1 MKYEKDEY
9 KKLIDASPLFSLDRE
24 KEHAAYQREAL
35 RMVEHLYC
43 YLMAVKKSDYE
54 PYAVEIVDVAKRC
67 IGNYDS
73 SKGPFLSYFNSAWN
87 NEYSHIRGN
96 KIIEKKYRGMKL
108 SEQERRDVKKY
119 MCLITKCNPNWT
131 TLQKY
136 EKVAE
141 LMEMSIEEIKTIAT
155 ASDTRVVREYTKN
168 SEGDEVGVFDLLSD
182 DFLIESYFESL
193 ASLSD
198 MLDKIEE
205 AFICLQGR
213 QKPIVADMMTV
224 KIGNEIFEIEKLS
237 KKYSFISEEIS
248 KLIKSTGKIP
258 SQRDIAEKY
267 GKNEASISRTM
278 KEFLNK
284 LKGEKKDE

>member
-9 KKLIDASPLFSLDRE
+9 EKLIDASPLFSLDRE

-35 RMVEHLYC
+35 KMVEHLYC
-43 YLMAVKKSDYE
+43 YLLAVNLREYE
-54 PYAVEIVDVAKRC
+54 PYGVEIVDVARRC
-67 IGNYDS
+67 IGNYAPS
-73 SKGPFLSYFNSAWN
+73 NGRFLNYFNVAWK
-87 NEYSHIRGN
+87 NEYSHICGN
-96 KIIEKKYRGMKL
+96 EIIDNKFRGMKL
-108 SEQERRDVKKY
+108 SEQERRDVKKC
-119 MCLITKCNPNWT
+119 MRLINKCNPNWT

-141 LMEMSIEEIKTIAT
+141 LMEMSVVEIKTIIAT
-155 ASDTRVVREYTKN
+155 SDTRVVGEYTKN
-168 SEGDEVGVFDLLSD
+168 AEGDEVGAFDLLSD
-182 DFLIESYFESL
+182 DFLIESYFENL

-205 AFICLQGR
+205 TFICLQER
-213 QKPIVADMMTV
+213 QKPIVADMMTI
-224 KIGNEIFEIEKLS
+224 KIGDEIFEIDKLS
-237 KKYSFISEEIS
+237 KKYSFISEDIS
-248 KLIKSTGKIP
+248 KLIKLTGIIP

-278 KEFLNK
+278 KEFINK